1 MVSISQ
7 AGLRYSSQTTQPIA
21 KKGIAPGFSFWR
33 TWMSAQS
40 NPIGA
45 TVVGHWWLQSLPLHY
60 QRSQFVAIH
69 DVTVHGMVHVSN
81 GAVIV

>member
-1 MVSISQ
+1 
-7 AGLRYSSQTTQPIA
+7 
-21 KKGIAPGFSFWR
+21 
-33 TWMSAQS
+33 MSAQS